1 MFGHDLTDYML
12 QLLTERGYSL
22 VTSAEREFVREITE
36 QLCYVA
42 PDFEAEMQ
50 RKSHAKMQPTRMT
63 CLAQDDL

>member
-50 RKSHAKMQPTRMT
+50 RKSQDVLGCIFAKCQR
-63 CLAQDDL
+63 

>member
-1 MFGHDLTDYML
+1 ML

-50 RKSHAKMQPTRMT
+50 RKSQDVLGCIFAKCQR
-63 CLAQDDL
+63 